1 MIEKSCHFKGFWAPE
16 NKGLCAKF
24 SLGHE
29 NVLRDHGFSHFKS
42 NEKSWHNENSTF
54 VIVALNDAEVVGGI
68 RLERRKGRG
77 TLALEKAIL
86 PIDDKVCDFLDAL
99 PTKVILETCGLWNA
113 RSVAGLNISQYL
125 TRLGTVIAPLI
136 DKNAISFCFN
146 ARYTFRITRS
156 LGYHIVNE
164 LGDDGYMNYPT
175 PDFKAALWMNDDLY
189 SLKSASSE
197 EKERILSLRE
207 DLFQSYFE
215 QNKRGGI
222 NIKYE
227 INL

>member
-1 MIEKSCHFKGFWAPE
+1 MVEKTCYFKGFWAPE
-16 NKGLCAKF
+16 NEELCAKF

-42 NEKSWHNENSTF
+42 NEKSWHNEKSTF
-54 VIVALNDAEVVGGI
+54 VIVALSEEEVVGGI
-68 RLERRKGRG
+68 RIERRKDRG
-77 TLALEKAIL
+77 SLALEKAIL
-86 PIDDKVCDFLDAL
+86 PIDDKVCNFLDAL

-113 RSVAGLNISQYL
+113 RSMSGLNISQYL

-136 DKNAISFCFN
+136 NKNAISFCFN
-146 ARYTFRITRS
+146 ATYTFRITRS

-164 LGDDGYMNYPT
+164 LGKDGYMNYPT
-175 PDFKAALWMNDDLY
+175 PDFKAALWMNNDLL
-189 SLKSASSE
+189 SLEVASIV

-222 NIKYE
+222 NIEYE